1 MSTLPSVTEATTR
14 RPSSFPTYFATR
26 IVLAL
31 LLTGFDAL
39 VFLKSALVGLRDS
52 LGMPLLHWLLIV
64 AVAGIALRSRM
75 CGTRRSATTNPL
87 DPTPATH
94 SSN

>member
-14 RPSSFPTYFATR
+14 RASSFPTYFATR

-39 VFLKSALVGLRDS
+39 VFMKSALAGLRNS
-52 LGMPLLHWLLIV
+52 LGMPILHWLLI
-64 AVAGIALRSRM
+64 AALAGIALSLANVWYKTLRYRQPSRHNS
-75 CGTRRSATTNPL
+75 RNPFL
-87 DPTPATH
+87 
-94 SSN
+94 